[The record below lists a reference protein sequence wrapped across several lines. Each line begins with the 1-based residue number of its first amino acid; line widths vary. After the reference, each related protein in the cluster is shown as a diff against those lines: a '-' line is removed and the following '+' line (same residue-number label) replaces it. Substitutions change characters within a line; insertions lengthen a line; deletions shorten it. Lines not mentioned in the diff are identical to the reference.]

1 MPGCSWTAIQAL
13 AARWLPPLI
22 CDQLTLPKAAPLD
35 SRNARRFASHPADTA
50 APPSLSSRPPP
61 AYQHQTPSP
70 LAASGDWASRGVLW
84 LQHSHTLIVPAT
96 YQPGTVL
103 HRAQPDAARFT
114 TGSACGRSGQVHPAC
129 PVLHTP
135 MLALG
140 RLLPCL
146 RGLCPLALPGSPDYP
161 SPFPPPRAR
170 GGRGSA
176 PPYPAPLGGFVGGRA
191 GPPIFYGHPAGA
203 CLGSVVPG
211 VPPSTALT
219 PQHA

>member
-1 MPGCSWTAIQAL
+1 MGRL
-13 AARWLPPLI
+13 HR
-22 CDQLTLPKAAPLD
+22 
-35 SRNARRFASHPADTA
+35 A
-50 APPSLSSRPPP
+50 APP
-61 AYQHQTPSP
+61 AGT
-70 LAASGDWASRGVLW
+70 AAAALQQLRGR
-84 LQHSHTLIVPAT
+84 
-96 YQPGTVL
+96 TV
-103 HRAQPDAARFT
+103 RARARFT
-114 TGSACGRSGQVHPAC
+114 DRPPFCCMVVRPGAGIASDPLRARALQAPTPPHLLCAALRGVTVHPARSPRGSSLRHHQPC
-129 PVLHTP
+129 AAPFTTRFACGGSGSVALSGLSLHAP

-161 SPFPPPRAR
+161 TPFPPPRAR

-191 GPPIFYGHPAGA
+191 GPPIFYGHPPGA

-219 PQHA
+219 P